1 MVNIEGG
8 YMQLQS
14 KIHLCMV
21 NIEGG
26 YMQLQSKMFYGHQYT
41 TVHLSIS
48 NITTWCLLIFVFSI

>member
-48 NITTWCLLIFVFSI
+48 NITT